1 MKTVGLIL
9 LSLFSIFIN
18 AQEKAKDTLFF
29 KLDGKYLLES
39 KNNEPKQYIIKDNY
53 DAREGAIYFKEYK
66 IVKCNKPQEVICFKK
81 FAESSKLYR
90 ANNKKLLSDL
100 KIMNLFD
107 NYIVI
112 LVNKK
117 EDKTEYVEVEPVFVI
132 E

>member
-1 MKTVGLIL
+1 M
-9 LSLFSIFIN
+9 S
-18 AQEKAKDTLFF
+18 QEKAKDTLFF

-39 KNNEPKQYIIKDNY
+39 KYNEPKQYIIKDNY
-53 DAREGAIYFKEYK
+53 DVREGAIYFKEYK

-90 ANNKKLLSDL
+90 VNNKKLLSEL
-100 KIMNLFD
+100 KIINLFD

-117 EDKTEYVEVEPVFVI
+117 EDKTEYVEVGPVFVI